1 MKKRAILATIALL
14 GLTLALVLASL
25 VGWRDDLLTLAAATF
40 TMAVVAL
47 AASLLLGQRQILERT
62 ETILA
67 ALDAIRGAVRHDE
80 AAISREVRA
89 AVRAEADGL
98 LWSMDSRLL
107 GMLEAESAVSGD
119 GGDGAD

>member
-107 GMLEAESAVSGD
+107 GMLEAESAVPGD

>member
-89 AVRAEADGL
+89 VVRAEADGL